1 MNLCGS
7 VPPSRT
13 GRDKTMNIDNSAAN
27 NYRTCPTLYYN
38 SHVLEGTGLELIPKD
53 DGEVKP
59 LELGDRGH
67 QLMEEHYKK
76 VEPFSLYPPSE
87 NDALE
92 NEAQVIMA
100 GYRKR
105 YPFEDFEVLDVERTI
120 KVALPPICPVC
131 FSQVVHIEKK
141 TGIGLICWCDG
152 EYPTKMSQHIYTGK
166 MDLVVNMPDG
176 KLGIIDHKFEQRTA
190 KSNLPQKWAARDQAT
205 LYVWAASKIYNRK
218 PEDINFIVN
227 VCRRPSPKGQVGPE
241 FPDRQK
247 LERTQPQVNK
257 AVRDI
262 SIVACQIEQFKR
274 CFKEGEWPD
283 NREECYGW
291 GQCPFYLP
299 CTYGWSKSI
308 RDEKYQPR
316 KEYLK
321 LGGVDIIQ

>member
-1 MNLCGS
+1 MF
-7 VPPSRT
+7 
-13 GRDKTMNIDNSAAN
+13 IDNSLAN
-27 NYRTCPTLYYN
+27 AFRTCPTLAYN
-38 SHVLEGTGLELIPKD
+38 SHFLEETGLELIPKD

-67 QLMEEHYKK
+67 QLMEEHYKWMLPEVK
-76 VEPFSLYPPSE
+76 NDPGAAWDLQHMKYPPSPNE
-87 NDALE
+87 ALE

-120 KVALPPICPVC
+120 KVALPPICSLCYTQYEELKAGAPWTCQKLVDENYH
-131 FSQVVHIEKK
+131 F
-141 TGIGLICWCDG
+141 CDG
-152 EYPTKMSQHIYTGK
+152 QLQRHIYTGK

-247 LERTQPQVNK
+247 LERTQAQVNK

-283 NREECYGW
+283 NREECWGW
-291 GQCPFYLP
+291 GSCPFYMP
-299 CTYGWSKSI
+299 CLFGWSKSI

>member
-1 MNLCGS
+1 MF
-7 VPPSRT
+7 
-13 GRDKTMNIDNSAAN
+13 IDNSLAN
-27 NYRTCPTLYYN
+27 AFRTCPTLAYN
-38 SHVLEGTGLELIPKD
+38 SHFLEGTGLELIPKD

-59 LELGDRGH
+59 LELGARGH
-67 QLMEEHYKK
+67 ELLEEYYQGW
-76 VEPFSLYPPSE
+76 EMFSHYPPSTNE
-87 NDALE
+87 ALE
-92 NEAQVIMA
+92 NEAQVIIA
-100 GYRKR
+100 AYQKR
-105 YPFEDFEVLDVERTI
+105 YGGENLHIVDVERTI
-120 KVALPPICPVC
+120 KVALPPICGRC
-131 FSQVVHIEKK
+131 YSQYPEFKL
-141 TGIGLICWCDG
+141 IGG
-152 EYPTKMSQHIYTGK
+152 EWIFCSCGADYPYEHIYTGK
-166 MDLVVNMPDG
+166 MDLVVNMLDG

-299 CTYGWSKSI
+299 CTYGWSQSI